1 MWYAGLLREISPID
15 EATWDYEIDLEAI
28 TKEHRYSLPVSIG
41 SDLFHE
47 MVSRV
52 EALPIEKVQEE
63 ADEGDMWMQIELA
76 IRCGEYSLCFTY
88 SY

>member
-47 MVSRV
+47 MEARV